1 MKRAFVIGLLW
12 TFSMGMSAQGSQVHE
27 TRTVESTLMKRNM
40 HYSVYLPAGYTFSQ
54 KTYPI
59 LYLLHGA
66 GDNHTAWIQ
75 KGKVQQIVDKA
86 VASGIID
93 PLVIIMP
100 DAGMTY
106 YMNSIDGE
114 SPYED
119 YFFQE
124 FIPYIERT
132 YRITAGKRYRS
143 IAGFSMGG
151 YGALLYAIHRSDFF
165 NSCVALSS
173 GIRTDEQILQLSDH
187 DYNVRYQISLGP
199 ANPEVP
205 RITEYYRERYSILHL
220 VAEIPDKLKKAVRFY
235 IDCGDDDFLYKGN
248 SLLHILMRD
257 RNVPHEY
264 RVRNGGHTWNY
275 WKEGLANGLL
285 FIQSGIR

>member
-1 MKRAFVIGLLW
+1 MKRSFLIGLMLILSIGTW
-12 TFSMGMSAQGSQVHE
+12 AQGSQVNDKL
-27 TRTVESTLMKRNM
+27 TLESTLMKRTMN
-40 HYSVYLPAGYTFSQ
+40 YSVYLPAGYTFSQ

-66 GDNHTAWIQ
+66 GDNHTSWIQ
-75 KGKVQQIVDKA
+75 KGSIQQIADRA
-86 VASGIID
+86 IAAGTID
-93 PLVIIMP
+93 PLIIIMP
-100 DAGMTY
+100 DAGMSY

-114 SPYED
+114 TLYED

-124 FIPYIERT
+124 FIPFIERT
-132 YRITAGKRYRS
+132 YRVTAGKKYRS

-151 YGALLYAIHRSDFF
+151 YGALLYAIHRSDLF

-173 GIRTDEQILQLSDH
+173 GIRTDEQILQLSDN
-187 DYNVRYQISLGP
+187 DYNTRYQIALGP
-199 ANPEVP
+199 ANPETP
-205 RITEYYRERYSILHL
+205 RITEYYQERYSILHL
-220 VAEIPDKLKKAVRFY
+220 VADIPDNLKKAIRFY

-257 RNVPHEY
+257 RNVQHEY

-275 WKEGLANGLL
+275 WKEGISNGLIY
-285 FIQSGIR
+285 IQSGIR